1 MKPNKDS
8 ENKIIKAIKRNLDL
22 IQVVI
27 VSSIGS
33 IMVVLFIYDVYDFYK
48 NPPERKK
55 NVPHV
60 RIDYINPDGT
70 IRYSRYSNDVNY
82 GRGSVYYVDFET
94 GAIVNTTETVNVVRI
109 N

>member
-22 IQVVI
+22 IQIVI
-27 VSSIGS
+27 ASSLGS
-33 IMVVLFIYDVYDFYK
+33 IMIVLLIYDLYK

-70 IRYSRYSNDVNY
+70 VRYSRYSNDVNY

-94 GAIVNTTETVNVVRI
+94 GTIVNTTETVNVVRI